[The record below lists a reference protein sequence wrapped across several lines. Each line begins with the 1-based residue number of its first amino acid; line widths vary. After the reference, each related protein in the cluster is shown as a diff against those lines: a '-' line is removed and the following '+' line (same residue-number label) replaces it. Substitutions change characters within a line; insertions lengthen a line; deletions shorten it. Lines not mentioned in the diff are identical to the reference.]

1 MQVSSED
8 SEVPPTDPSII
19 TPSSPPPSFRSRASS
34 PSRARLLQDD
44 PYPSHADQALADSF
58 DHPSDDDGLDSGD
71 EDGGDDRQR
80 FVHRTNR
87 ETEAF
92 PDVQT
97 GSVLGGGDQRGGID
111 ADRPYVTRRPPTS
124 TQRRMTE
131 LPRTAHTPPVG
142 SNGIVYGGGSA
153 SNDGVFANLDAK
165 PERGEKAEE
174 QPPVS
179 EIIFSCRQ
187 DVA

>member
-8 SEVPPTDPSII
+8 SEVPPADLSTI
-19 TPSSPPPSFRSRASS
+19 TPSSPPPSFRSRVSS
-34 PSRARLLQDD
+34 PTRARLLQDD
-44 PYPSHADQALADSF
+44 PYSSQADQALADSF
-58 DHPSDDDGLDSGD
+58 DHPSDDDGPESGD

-80 FVHRTNR
+80 SVHRIHR

-92 PDVQT
+92 PNVQT
-97 GSVLGGGDQRGGID
+97 GPVLGGGDQRGGID

-124 TQRRMTE
+124 RRRMTE
-131 LPRTAHTPPVG
+131 LPRTAHTPSFG

-179 EIIFSCRQ
+179 EIIVSCR
-187 DVA
+187 